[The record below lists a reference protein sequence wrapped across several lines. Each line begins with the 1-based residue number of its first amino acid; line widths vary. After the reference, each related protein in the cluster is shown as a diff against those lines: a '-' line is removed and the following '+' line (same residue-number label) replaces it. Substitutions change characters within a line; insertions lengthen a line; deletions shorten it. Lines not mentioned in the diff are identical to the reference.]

1 MCIRDRD
8 NVIET
13 KEAILENYSLLKILK
28 IKEVVFKGM
37 GASSEEIDKLILETE
52 DPAENPKIY
61 GNRISEAHAVYKKT
75 MGCLTQFKKNAEVVE
90 RSRQR
95 NRKKVTPKCVM
106 DALRKHG
113 VMESRKIQAM
123 FGCSSSSLSK
133 DLAAYKTSYT
143 RLLDN
148 YRLELADN
156 YIKRYTKQNVPVS
169 IISTMRAAGYRAD
182 HNTDP
187 FRLLIKRATGLT
199 VKQYIEQAIEE
210 AKDE

>member
-1 MCIRDRD
+1 
-8 NVIET
+8 
-13 KEAILENYSLLKILK
+13 
-28 IKEVVFKGM
+28 
-37 GASSEEIDKLILETE
+37 
-52 DPAENPKIY
+52 
-61 GNRISEAHAVYKKT
+61 
-75 MGCLTQFKKNAEVVE
+75 
-90 RSRQR
+90 
-95 NRKKVTPKCVM
+95 
-106 DALRKHG
+106 
-113 VMESRKIQAM
+113 M

-133 DLAAYKTSYT
+133 DLSAYKTSYT

-199 VKQYIEQAIEE
+199 VKQYMEQAIEE
-210 AKDE
+210 ANDE